1 MYNNIEEKLLHIV
14 KKNIFDNN
22 IIQNNDIIVVCLSG
36 GRDSICLFDIL
47 MSLSEVYN
55 FKIIPMHINHGIRGK
70 EAERD
75 LEFVTKYCND
85 NGYDVYVCNVN
96 ALEYA
101 KNNSLS
107 IEESAR
113 ILRYIAFDDFYNELR
128 VKYNNQNVFFA
139 LAHHK
144 KDQAETILHNIIRG
158 TGISGL
164 IGMEMK
170 NNFYLRPLLNIDKE
184 DIDEYIEFLDLD
196 FVDDTTNFDDE
207 YTRNNIRLNI
217 LPRLNE
223 INKNTI
229 LHLCDLSNDA
239 LEIEDYFN
247 NKTKVL
253 LDDNI
258 IQFENDMISVNA
270 KNIKQ
275 FEKILKYYIIKNIF
289 DKLNIKKK
297 DITRKHYNDLI
308 DLIDGNNNRHLDLP
322 YNVVADKKNNI
333 LTIKINNYNLS
344 MKNKKRS

>member
-22 IIQNNDIIVVCLSG
+22 IINNNDIVVVGLSG
-36 GRDSICLFDIL
+36 GKDSICLFDLLI
-47 MSLSEVYN
+47 SLSEVYN
-55 FKIIPMHINHGIRGK
+55 FKIYPMHINHGIRGD
-70 EAERD
+70 EADRD
-75 LEFVTKYCND
+75 LDFVTKYCND
-85 NGYDVYVCNVN
+85 NGYDLYVCNVN
-96 ALEYA
+96 AVEYA

-113 ILRYIAFDDFYNELR
+113 ILRYIAFNDFYNEL
-128 VKYNNQNVFFA
+128 KTKHSEQNVFFA

-164 IGMEMK
+164 TGMEMK
-170 NNFYLRPLLNIDKE
+170 NNFYLRPLLNVDKE
-184 DIDEYIEFLDLD
+184 DIDEYIEFLGLD
-196 FVDDTTNFDDE
+196 YVDDTTNFDTN

-217 LPRLNE
+217 LPKLID

-229 LHLCDLSNDA
+229 QHFCDLSYDA
-239 LEIEDYFN
+239 LEIEEYFY
-247 NKTKVL
+247 NKTRIL

-258 IQFENDMISVNA
+258 VEYKNDLISINA

-275 FEKILKYYIIKNIF
+275 FERIIKYYIIKNIF

-297 DITRKHYNDLI
+297 DITRTHYNDLI

-322 YNVVADKKNNI
+322 YNMVADKKNNI
-333 LTIKINNYNLS
+333 LTIKINNFNLS